1 MIRGLRDSGVTVI
14 WIEHIVH
21 ALLAVVDQLM
31 CLAFGK
37 ILAIGDPHE
46 VMRSPEVIEV
56 YLGSTF
62 DMGEAS

>member
-1 MIRGLRDSGVTVI
+1 MTLI

-21 ALLAVVDQLM
+21 ALLAVVDDLM
-31 CLAFGK
+31 CLAFGT
-37 ILAIGDPHE
+37 ILASGSPQE

-62 DMGEAS
+62 DVEGAVS